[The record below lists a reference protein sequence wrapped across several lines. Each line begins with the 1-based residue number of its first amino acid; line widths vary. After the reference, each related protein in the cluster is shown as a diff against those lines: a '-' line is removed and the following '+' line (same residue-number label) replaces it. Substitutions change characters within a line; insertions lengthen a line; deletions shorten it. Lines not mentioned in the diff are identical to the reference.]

1 MLNSCIKLLKIYSF
15 ALALLVR
22 ESEVNITRLWRLLS
36 MCLEASKR
44 NKISYFAFAL
54 VILSAL
60 FQSTTH
66 SKEQQMSV
74 PAQNGVLI
82 YSGDL
87 SNLSE
92 FYEKLFGMRVVR
104 KTNDFISLD
113 KDGFNLIIHVP
124 PFDMPTNAF
133 SPMKLFLTVD
143 DMAVSREEAIKLGGQ
158 AFEGEWSNP
167 IFKVSN
173 IADRDGNHIQ
183 LREFNE

>member
-1 MLNSCIKLLKIYSF
+1 MSKIK
-15 ALALLVR
+15 
-22 ESEVNITRLWRLLS
+22 N
-36 MCLEASKR
+36 
-44 NKISYFAFAL
+44 YFLYIVFVL
-54 VILSAL
+54 FTL
-60 FQSTTH
+60 FQSTAH
-66 SKEQQMSV
+66 AKEQPMSG

-104 KTNDFISLD
+104 KTNDFISLETN
-113 KDGFNLIIHVP
+113 GFNLIIHVP
-124 PFDMPTNAF
+124 PFDMPLKAF
-133 SPMKLFLTVD
+133 SPVKLFLTVD
-143 DMAVSREEAIKLGGQ
+143 DMAISREEAVKLGGQ

-183 LREFNE
+183 LRQFSK

>member
-1 MLNSCIKLLKIYSF
+1 
-15 ALALLVR
+15 
-22 ESEVNITRLWRLLS
+22 
-36 MCLEASKR
+36 MCWEAFLR
-44 NKISYFAFAL
+44 NKIKYFTFAFF
-54 VILSAL
+54 ILSAL
-60 FQSTTH
+60 FQSTVH
-66 SKEQQMSV
+66 GKEKHMSG

-104 KTNDFISLD
+104 KTNDFISLETN
-113 KDGFNLIIHVP
+113 GFNLIIHVP
-124 PFDMPTNAF
+124 PFDIPTKAF
-133 SPMKLFLTVD
+133 SSIKLFLTVD
-143 DMAVSREEAIKLGGQ
+143 DMAMSRGEAVKLGGQ

-183 LREFNE
+183 LRQFNK